1 MPKCVVKFKSVYVF
15 KGMQVK
21 LMEVKPN
28 ECYQVCRNSDVKM
41 VGCGKNIFWGQY
53 LMFFLDI
60 RFCLWLEAGV
70 QAGYILGM
78 AMQDQSSAFTKRPQI
93 KSVYSCGN

>member
-15 KGMQVK
+15 KGMQDK
-21 LMEVKPN
+21 LMEVKSN
-28 ECYQVCRNSDVKM
+28 ECYQVCRYSDVKM

-60 RFCLWLEAGV
+60 RCCPWLEAGV

-78 AMQDQSSAFTKRPQI
+78 AM
-93 KSVYSCGN
+93 